1 MKIIKKLAPWIPLLV
16 TGFVNTTYPQTGAS
30 NAFIALVLIAI
41 GLSVF
46 HAGEFVLRV
55 TVLFLGFT
63 IFAALGLHGVNSRD
77 LSSALAIALTVTY
90 VLSPLNQ
97 NNDSRSNTR
106 RLFGFFKSEV
116 LRTGLYTII
125 IIAGAEYFLAFVD
138 GGYTALSQ
146 FPRSSAPLRF
156 DGFGFG
162 GVAGGAYDPNNLAGV
177 IAILIYGSVD
187 IISSRS
193 LFLNGLIG
201 VVCTGSR
208 TLLLTFGVLSLK
220 RSVRW
225 ILLSAV
231 ILIFVGEGGCSIV
244 SELYSGRLDTRG
256 ETEGSFVGRFNIIS
270 ENIKKVSILP
280 PPDTEWIVNDG
291 SAVYLSSYNLY
302 LTIALRFGMVPCV
315 WLLYFFVRMLILAPK
330 MRGLMVGVFLFNLTG
345 EFLLN
350 YFCLYTLCVVVLCL
364 RRGE

>member
-1 MKIIKKLAPWIPLLV
+1 MKKIKSLAPWVPLLIN
-16 TGFVNTTYPQTGAS
+16 GFINTIYPQTGVS

-46 HAGEFVLRV
+46 NAGEFLLRTTIV
-55 TVLFLGFT
+55 FLGLT

-77 LSSALAIALTVTY
+77 LSSALAIALTVTF
-90 VLSPLNQ
+90 VLAPIIS
-97 NNDSRSNTR
+97 NNGSKSNKR
-106 RLFGFFKSEV
+106 RLFMLFESEV
-116 LRTGLYTII
+116 LRTGLYTIL

-187 IISSRS
+187 IVSSRS

-225 ILLSAV
+225 ILLFAV
-231 ILIFVGEGGCSIV
+231 ILIFVGEGGCSII

-270 ENIKKVSILP
+270 ENVKKVSILP

-302 LTIALRFGMVPCV
+302 LTIALRFGIVPCV
-315 WLLYFFVRMLILAPK
+315 WLLYFFAKRLILAPK
-330 MRGLMVGVFLFNLTG
+330 MRGLIVGVFLFNLTG

-350 YFCLYTLCVVVLCL
+350 YFCLYTLCVVVVCL
-364 RRGE
+364 RKGE